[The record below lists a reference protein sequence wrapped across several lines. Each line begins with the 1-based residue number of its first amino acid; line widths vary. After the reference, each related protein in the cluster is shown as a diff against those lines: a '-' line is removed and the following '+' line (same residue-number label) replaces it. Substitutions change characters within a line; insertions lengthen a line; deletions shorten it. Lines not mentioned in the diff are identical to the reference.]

1 MARGKE
7 KPALPDNV
15 VPLRAARRRGGAAG
29 GRSDPARAAR
39 TDPVRAAIARSE
51 ASAVQAL
58 EKALQA
64 RTPEARA
71 RHARAGLARR
81 CDLETQG
88 LLLRQLYLGELE
100 SGDYAR
106 ARAAAEQLVDVGTMP
121 DVAHHDAAR
130 ACQAMGDFDA
140 AVAHLVEAARVGPA
154 PRKAFHLSTLG
165 GLLYAIG
172 RADEAVAHLEAAERE
187 GTLPAPLVRG
197 QLVLA
202 RGPSCRKGDLDR
214 AYRELAAD
222 AAAEGYGRFV
232 LGELAFARGDR
243 RNAQTHLEAFLARTK
258 RARKAA
264 QAALAPEIE
273 RATRTLG
280 RIVWN

>member
-1 MARGKE
+1 MARAKE
-7 KPALPDNV
+7 KPGLPDNV
-15 VPLRAARRRGGAAG
+15 VPLRAAARRRA
-29 GRSDPARAAR
+29 
-39 TDPVRAAIARSE
+39 DPVRAAIARSE
-51 ASAVQAL
+51 ASALQAL
-58 EKALQA
+58 EKALHA

-71 RHARAGLARR
+71 RHARMGLARR
-81 CDLETQG
+81 CDVETQG

-106 ARAAAEQLVDVGTMP
+106 ARAAAEQLVEVGTMP

-140 AVAHLVEAARVGPA
+140 AIAHLIEAARVAPA

-172 RADEAVAHLEAAERE
+172 RADEAIVHLEAAARE

-197 QLVLA
+197 QLALA
-202 RGPSCRKGDLDR
+202 RGEGCRKTELDR
-214 AYRELAAD
+214 AYRELVAD
-222 AAAEGYGRFV
+222 ASAEGYGRFV

-243 RNAQTHLEAFLARTK
+243 RHAQTHLEAFLTRTR
-258 RARKAA
+258 RARPAA
-264 QAALAPEIE
+264 RAALAPESE